1 MRIDLFLR
9 MTGVFKTRTIAAKA
23 CKSGFVTL
31 NGTPAK
37 VSSEIREKD
46 VIQAVRPDGTLQTY
60 TVLKVPTGNQ
70 IPKKDR
76 GSYIAAALPGGEP
89 C

>member
-1 MRIDLFLR
+1 MDLFLR

-23 CKSGFVTL
+23 CKSGIVTL
-31 NGTPAK
+31 NGSPAK
-37 VSSEIREKD
+37 VSSEVREND
-46 VIQAVRPDGTLQTY
+46 AIQAVRPDGTLQSWR
-60 TVLKVPTGNQ
+60 VLKIPTGTQ

-76 GSYIAAALPGGEP
+76 GIYIAAELPGGET

>member
-23 CKSGFVTL
+23 CRNGFVTL
-31 NGTPAK
+31 NGAPAK
-37 VSSEIREKD
+37 TSSEIREGD
-46 VIQAVRPDGTLQTY
+46 VLQAVRPDGSLQTY
-60 TVLKVPTGNQ
+60 TVLKVPVGTQ

-76 GSYIAAALPGGEP
+76 GDYLAATSAEGA